1 MFILKVLF
9 LIAFFSFSAFSQIKD
24 SLNNSLEFRIKKL
37 IVDDFNFIGSIFKS
51 KSSHR
56 GLSIIKS
63 INIDSSSFLG
73 KMGVMY
79 KVKVFIN
86 CESICFG
93 WTNSDFEYHVGSYE
107 GKLYRMNGFYISD
120 YFSFDA
126 LWAWG
131 VDLVD
136 QDLFSKKISKKINKY
151 RKKNKFDK
159 IMEFFYSNQFL
170 YCNGKKLN
178 SIFTRPIFTI
188 SNSTINGF

>member
-1 MFILKVLF
+1 M
-9 LIAFFSFSAFSQIKD
+9 FFSFSAFSQRKD
-24 SLNNSLEFRIKKL
+24 SLNNSLEFRLKQL
-37 IVDDFNFIGSIFKS
+37 IVDDFNFICSVFKS

-56 GLSIIKS
+56 DVRIIKS

-73 KMGVMY
+73 EMGVMY

-93 WTNSDFEYHVGSYE
+93 WTNSDFEYYVGSYE

-136 QDLFSKKISKKINKY
+136 QDLFSKKISKKINRY
-151 RKKNKFDK
+151 RKQRKFNK
-159 IMEFFYSNQFL
+159 IMEFFYSNQLL
-170 YCNGKKLN
+170 YCNGKRLN
-178 SIFTRPIFTI
+178 RIFARPIFTI
-188 SNSTINGF
+188 PHSTINGF